1 MPRREGQKLGPY
13 GIPEHLSHYVAQ
25 GRDLGAGKLTARKRE
40 LAQADDA
47 VSEFFRQRVREA
59 ERFDAFMSGRTTY
72 TSDTPCPVC
81 SSSTRR
87 TYAAD
92 CAACQNRRR
101 PLRLDSRNKVASW
114 PQAQRTRAS
123 FLDINARRRRAAAG
137 EVEAVTFGDVQA
149 WKFPDGRLTIEHR
162 GHVPPF
168 RIENAN
174 DLPSAGAAW
183 LLAAMQLDR
192 HLLQVA
198 AWDHWPGA
206 GDLLSQLTEH
216 NEI

>member
-13 GIPEHLSHYVAQ
+13 FTPPNLAHYTAQ
-25 GRDLGAGKLTARKRE
+25 GHDLGAGKLTQAKRQ
-40 LAQADDA
+40 LAKSDHA
-47 VSEFFRQRVREA
+47 VAEFFRQRIREA
-59 ERFDAFMSGRTTY
+59 ERFAAFMSGRMTY
-72 TSDTPCPVC
+72 PSDTPCPVC
-81 SSSTRR
+81 SSTRR
-87 TYAAD
+87 RVYAAD
-92 CAACQNRRR
+92 CAPCQNRRR

-123 FLDINARRRRAAAG
+123 FLDINARRRRAKAG

-174 DLPSAGAAW
+174 DLPPAGAAW
-183 LLAAMQLDR
+183 LLAAMQRDVD
-192 HLLQVA
+192 LLRVA
-198 AWDHWPGA
+198 AFDHWRGA
-206 GDLLSQLTEH
+206 AEALAAIPPAIQ
-216 NEI
+216 